1 MATHVTRAGLGLAL
15 GLWATTVCAG
25 EWSGYAALAYTG
37 YMHAPLYADQA
48 RSDFSAAL
56 QPEYR
61 HRREN
66 SKDEFTFIPFVRLD
80 QQDAERS
87 HGDIRELA
95 WVKVGEAY
103 EWRVGVRK
111 VFWGVAESQHLVNI
125 INQTDLV
132 ENIDAEAKLGQP
144 MVNFAAIRSWGT
156 LDVFILPYFRERTF
170 PGRDGR
176 LRTELVVDT
185 DQATYESSRGR
196 RHVDYALRWSKS
208 FSGVD
213 IGVSRFYGT
222 SRDPRLLLGSNGAGT
237 PVLAPRY
244 DLIHQTGVDVALT
257 AGSWLWKL
265 EAIHRSGPGAGYTA
279 STAGFE
285 YTFSNIF
292 NSTVD
297 LGVLAEYLYDE
308 RGDTATTPFQ
318 DDIFA
323 GLRLAFNDAQGSE
336 LLLGAI
342 QDRRSH
348 ARFFNVE
355 ASRRLGS
362 LWKLSLQARAFTH
375 IPVNDLL
382 FGMRQDDYIQVEL
395 ARYF

>member
-1 MATHVTRAGLGLAL
+1 MPVNLIRVGLGLSL
-15 GLWATTVCAG
+15 GLCASLAGAG

-37 YMHAPLYADQA
+37 YAHAPLYADQA
-48 RSDFSAAL
+48 RTNFAIAI
-56 QPEYR
+56 QPEY
-61 HRREN
+61 HYQRED
-66 SKDEFTFIPFVRLD
+66 SKDGFTFIPFVRLD
-80 QQDAERS
+80 QRDTERS
-87 HGDIRELA
+87 HADIRELA
-95 WVKVGEAY
+95 WVQVGAAH

-111 VFWGVAESQHLVNI
+111 VFWGVTESQHLVDVV
-125 INQTDLV
+125 NQTDLV
-132 ENIDAEAKLGQP
+132 ENIDGEAKLGQP

-156 LDVFILPYFRERTF
+156 LDVFVLPYFRARTF
-170 PGRDGR
+170 PGRGGR

-208 FSGVD
+208 FSGID
-213 IGVSRFYGT
+213 LGVSQFSGT
-222 SRDPRLLLGSNGAGT
+222 SRDPRLLLGSNGAGV
-237 PVLAPRY
+237 PVLIPRY

-265 EAIHRSGPGAGYTA
+265 EAIYRRGPGLGYTA
-279 STAGFE
+279 STVGFE
-285 YTFSNIF
+285 YTLANIF
-292 NSTVD
+292 NSAMD
-297 LGVLAEYLYDE
+297 LGLLAEYLYDE
-308 RGDTATTPFQ
+308 RGDLATTPFQ

-323 GLRLAFNDAQGSE
+323 GLRLALNDPQSSE
-336 LLLGAI
+336 LLLGVI

-362 LWKLSLQARAFTH
+362 LWKLGLQARAFAR
-375 IPVNDLL
+375 IPMNDLF
-382 FGMRQDDYIQVEL
+382 FGARQDDYVQVEL

>member
-1 MATHVTRAGLGLAL
+1 MATHVTRACLALAL
-15 GLWATTVCAG
+15 GLWATTVWAG
-25 EWSGYAALAYTG
+25 EWSGHAALAYTG
-37 YMHAPLYADQA
+37 HIHAPLYSDQA
-48 RSDFSAAL
+48 RNDFSVAL

-80 QQDAERS
+80 QRDAERS

-111 VFWGVAESQHLVNI
+111 VFWGVAESQHLVDI

-156 LDVFILPYFRERTF
+156 FDVFILPYFRERTF

-222 SRDPRLLLGSNGAGT
+222 SRDPRLLLGSNGAGM
-237 PVLAPRY
+237 PVLIPRY
-244 DLIHQTGVDVALT
+244 DLIRQTGVDMALT
-257 AGSWLWKL
+257 TGSWLWKL
-265 EAIHRSGPGAGYTA
+265 EAIHRSGPGTGYTA
-279 STAGFE
+279 STTGFE
-285 YTFSNIF
+285 YTFSNMF
-292 NSTVD
+292 NSAID

-323 GLRLAFNDAQGSE
+323 GLRLAFNDAQSSE
-336 LLLGAI
+336 LLVGTI

-348 ARFFNVE
+348 ARFFNIE
-355 ASRRLGS
+355 ASRRFGD
-362 LWKLSLQARAFTH
+362 LWKLNFQARAFAR
-375 IPVNDLL
+375 IPVNDPF
-382 FGMRQDDYIQVEL
+382 FGMRQDDYLQVEMV
-395 ARYF
+395 RYF

>member
-1 MATHVTRAGLGLAL
+1 MAANATCAGLGLAL
-15 GLWATTVCAG
+15 GLLTTGTYAG
-25 EWSGYAALAYTG
+25 VWSGFTALAYTG
-37 YMHAPLYADQA
+37 YAHTPLYADQQ
-48 RSDFSAAL
+48 RGNFSAAL

-80 QQDAERS
+80 QQDRERS

-95 WVKVGEAY
+95 WVKVDETY

-111 VFWGVAESQHLVNI
+111 VFWGVTESQHLVDI
-125 INQTDLV
+125 VNQTDLV

-144 MVNFAAIRSWGT
+144 MVNFSAIRSWGMF
-156 LDVFILPYFRERTF
+156 DIFILPYFRERTF
-170 PGRDGR
+170 PGRNGR
-176 LRTELVVDT
+176 LRPELVVDT

-237 PVLAPRY
+237 PVLIPRY

-265 EAIHRSGPGAGYTA
+265 EAIHRSGPSASYTA
-279 STAGFE
+279 STTGFE
-285 YTFSNIF
+285 YTFSNVF
-292 NSTVD
+292 NSAID

-308 RGDTATTPFQ
+308 RGHTATTPFQ

-323 GLRLAFNDAQGSE
+323 GLRLAFNDAQSSE
-336 LLLGAI
+336 LLVGTI

-355 ASRRLGS
+355 TSRRLGS

-375 IPVNDLL
+375 IPVNDPL
-382 FGMRQDDYIQVEL
+382 FGMRQDDYLQIEL